1 MRKLII
7 LLFTVLSWNLAVAS
21 TPETTLAKTLDSLSG
36 TQRALL
42 YQYGTLQSWAGGRIA
57 DSFWN
62 SHQSELGHLNKESAT
77 LLAEELLH
85 NTDLVYTV
93 KKPSRVQALRGVF
106 TTSRLL
112 FGLAALIGAFAAI
125 QLLGKYLPDF
135 FRWIMRYLSPLLR
148 WLFSP
153 VALTWEL
160 LILGIAAI
168 FLGPHITETY
178 TRTIIIHLG
187 IFYVW
192 SQLTAITTRQYHIK
206 YYSKAIFDSLD
217 NYRLSPWQTFIQV
230 SFPALATTAG
240 VFWAMQ
246 ATGDTWYPYE
256 VIVPLMISIFALP
269 PLRRMEGLLSRVLF
283 PFSMVSLRVKDQRL
297 AAYVVI
303 SLIVWVVMLLLPVII
318 PESLL
323 VLSVFLL
330 LTLILFSIEDV
341 SNCGMKN
348 FIWLQ
353 VITLSFCI
361 AVILAGSQLSM
372 LMLIWAGMGGLLLYV
387 MIKYW
392 ELPTLFGWSWKN
404 RNRKAWGALGMA
416 ALIWGI
422 ASLIRMHP
430 EWFTV
435 FPAQ

>member
-7 LLFTVLSWNLAVAS
+7 LLFAFLSWNLAVAS
-21 TPETTLAKTLDSLSG
+21 TPETTLAKTLDSLSS

-42 YQYGTLQSWAGGRIA
+42 YQYGTLQSWAGAPVA

-62 SHQSELGHLNKESAT
+62 SHQSELGRLNKESAA
-77 LLAEELLH
+77 LLAQELLH

-93 KKPSRVQALRGVF
+93 KKPSRLQALRGVF

-112 FGLAALIGAFAAI
+112 YGLAALIGAFAAI

-135 FRWIMRYLSPLLR
+135 FRWIVRYLSPLFR

-153 VALTWEL
+153 IALTWEL
-160 LILGIAAI
+160 LLLGIAGI
-168 FLGPHITETY
+168 FLGPYITETY

-187 IFYVW
+187 IFYIW
-192 SQLTAITTRQYHIK
+192 SQLTAITTRQYHLK
-206 YYSKAIFDSLD
+206 YYSKSIWDSID
-217 NYRLSPWQTFIQV
+217 NYRLSPWQTFLQV
-230 SFPALATTAG
+230 SFPAFATTAG
-240 VFWAMQ
+240 ILWVMR
-246 ATGDTWYPYE
+246 ATGDKWYPYE
-256 VIVPLMISIFALP
+256 VIVPLMIGIYALP
-269 PLRRMEGLLSRVLF
+269 PLRRMELLLSRVLF
-283 PFSMVSLRVKDQRL
+283 PFAQVNLRLKDQRL
-297 AAYVVI
+297 AAFVVI
-303 SLIVWVVMLLLPVII
+303 CLIVWEVMLFLPVII
-318 PESLL
+318 PEALL

-330 LTLILFSIEDV
+330 LMLILFSIEDV

-361 AVILAGSQLSM
+361 AVILVSSQLSM
-372 LMLIWAGMGGLLLYV
+372 LVLSWAGMGGLLLYV

-422 ASLIRMHP
+422 ATLIRMHP

-435 FPAQ
+435 FPA